1 MPRLTVYWMFYLST
15 ESMASIRCL
24 YKRTTSYHLRTFPGK
39 WTTQKSIRV
48 RFYGVALMYGRLL
61 SPGGLRF
68 SWHWVWSPG
77 PALITLL
84 RAHSWRSQQ
93 QHVARSR
100 PGQWENRWNVNW
112 AHNIS
117 LIVECFIDCP
127 EISASWLTSFSVTSE
142 LLTVRVWS
150 PEIPSWLPPWCHQW
164 LWWCWQQ
171 DWWRCPGW
179 IADGYKDR
187 REGHPAVER
196 WNINNSGWLLF

>member
-1 MPRLTVYWMFYLST
+1 MLRLTVYWMFYLST

-24 YKRTTSYHLRTFPGK
+24 YKRTTSYHLRRFPGK

-48 RFYGVALMYGRLL
+48 CFYGVALMYLLL
-61 SPGGLRF
+61 SGF

-77 PALITLL
+77 PALITQLTRL
-84 RAHSWRSQQ
+84 SWRSQD

-100 PGQWENRWNVNW
+100 PGHRENRWNVNW
-112 AHNIS
+112 AHNIYP
-117 LIVECFIDCP
+117 IVELLIDCP
-127 EISASWLTSFSVTSE
+127 EISASWLSSFSVTSE
-142 LLTVRVWS
+142 LLTVGVWS
-150 PEIPSWLPPWCHQW
+150 SEIPWWWLPWCHQW
-164 LWWCWQQ
+164 LWWCGEQ

-196 WNINNSGWLLF
+196 WNI